1 MNCGKDEAAI
11 QGRIAMRMSRKA
23 IKRRSC
29 GRAPSIALWYYTR
42 RYMTDR
48 ELEKILNAIKYVP
61 DEGERDEATRLILK
75 AASESITLER
85 LKAITAKEEKKADFK
100 RVGADKFIKFT
111 KQEINSMPD
120 YLRKLFTINDKI
132 VTYRV
137 TKDGYYQA
145 RYRRD
150 GYCIEV
156 ASKDFNTMKRKFLD
170 KFAEVERERLNHNYP
185 LFKDFVAEW
194 LKIKRRTVKESTYNS
209 YSNLLNFHVV
219 PRFGKYHVNE
229 ITRKEI
235 QEFLFELTDE
245 GKMRTAQKIKVL
257 MTAMFDVI
265 CDDYDIKSP
274 MRKIVLS
281 HYEVK
286 KGNAFTKAE
295 EKRIVDFCAANRQ
308 FAGNSGVLLLLYTG
322 MRVGEIDSM
331 QFDGKYITCVSE
343 KTRKGRKD
351 VIRKI
356 PLSPMMKRVMPLID
370 FEQAKAVSRFTIRD
384 ALKRIFPDRHVHELR
399 YTFITRANVRVQNGN
414 QEK

>member
-1 MNCGKDEAAI
+1 
-11 QGRIAMRMSRKA
+11 
-23 IKRRSC
+23 
-29 GRAPSIALWYYTR
+29 
-42 RYMTDR
+42 MTDK

-120 YLRKLFTINDKI
+120 YLRKLFTINDK
-132 VTYRV
+132 
-137 TKDGYYQA
+137 
-145 RYRRD
+145 
-150 GYCIEV
+150 
-156 ASKDFNTMKRKFLD
+156 
-170 KFAEVERERLNHNYP
+170 
-185 LFKDFVAEW
+185 
-194 LKIKRRTVKESTYNS
+194 
-209 YSNLLNFHVV
+209 
-219 PRFGKYHVNE
+219 RFGKYHVNE

-257 MTAMFDVI
+257 MTAIFDVI
-265 CDDYDIKSP
+265 CDDYDMKSP

-281 HYEVK
+281 HYEAK

-295 EKRIVDFCAANRQ
+295 EKRIIDFCAANRQ
-308 FAGNSGVLLLLYTG
+308 FAGNSGLLILLYTG

-331 QFDGKYITCVSE
+331 EFDGEYITCVSE

-356 PLSPMMKRVMPLID
+356 PLSPMLKRVMPLID
-370 FEQAKAVSRFTIRD
+370 LEQAKAVSRYTIRD
-384 ALKRIFPDRHVHELR
+384 ALKRIFPDRHIHELR
-399 YTFITRANVRVQNGN
+399 YTFITRAKECGCNPEIVMKWVGHEYDQDVKTSRVDRGYTDYSEEYAL
-414 QEK
+414 QEINKIDYEL

>member
-1 MNCGKDEAAI
+1 
-11 QGRIAMRMSRKA
+11 
-23 IKRRSC
+23 
-29 GRAPSIALWYYTR
+29 
-42 RYMTDR
+42 MTDR

-61 DEGERDEATRLILK
+61 DEDERDEATRLILK

-229 ITRKEI
+229 IARKEI

-257 MTAMFDVI
+257 LTAMYDVI
-265 CDDYDIKSP
+265 CDDCDIKSP

-331 QFDGKYITCVSE
+331 EFDGKYITCVSE

-399 YTFITRANVRVQNGN
+399 YTFITRAKECVQKGN
-414 QEK
+414 LKIISRQSSRNSMENRNNSFINLRKNAAIIFYKIKLAEKVLLSQL

>member
-1 MNCGKDEAAI
+1 
-11 QGRIAMRMSRKA
+11 
-23 IKRRSC
+23 
-29 GRAPSIALWYYTR
+29 
-42 RYMTDR
+42 MTDK
-48 ELEKILNAIKYVP
+48 ELETILNAIKYVP
-61 DEGERDEATRLILK
+61 DESERDEATRLILK

-85 LKAITAKEEKKADFK
+85 LKAITAKEERKSDVKK
-100 RVGADKFIKFT
+100 VGADKFIKFT

-150 GYCIEV
+150 GYCVEV

-170 KFAEVERERLNHNYP
+170 KFAEVERERLNHKYP
-185 LFKDFVAEW
+185 VFKDFIDEW
-194 LKIKRRTVKESTYNS
+194 LKIKRRTVKESTYKS
-209 YSNLLNFHVV
+209 YYEIIYTHVV
-219 PRFGKYHVNE
+219 PRFGKLHVNE
-229 ITRKEI
+229 ITRKDV
-235 QEFLFELTDE
+235 QEFLFNLTDQ
-245 GKMRTAQKIKVL
+245 GKMRTAQKLKVL
-257 MTAMFDVI
+257 MTAMFEVI

-295 EKRIVDFCAANRQ
+295 EKRIVDFCTRNTQYIAH
-308 FAGNSGVLLLLYTG
+308 SGLLLLLYTG
-322 MRVGEIDSM
+322 MRVGEIKSM
-331 QFDGKYITCVSE
+331 QYDGKYITCESE
-343 KTRKGRKD
+343 KTRKGYAA

-356 PLSPMMKRVMPLID
+356 PVSPMLKKVLHLID
-370 FEQAKAVSRFTIRD
+370 FRQAKEVSTFTIRD

-399 YTFITRANVRVQNGN
+399 YTFITRAKECGCNPEVVMKWVGHEFDADVKTSRVDRGYTDYSEEYLM
-414 QEK
+414 QEINKIDYIL